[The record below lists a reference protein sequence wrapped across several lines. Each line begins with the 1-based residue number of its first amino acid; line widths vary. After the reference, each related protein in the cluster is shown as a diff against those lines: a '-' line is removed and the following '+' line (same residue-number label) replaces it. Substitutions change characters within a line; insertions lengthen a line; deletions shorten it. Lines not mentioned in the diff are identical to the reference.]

1 MNMMRTY
8 KKWCSISVGLL
19 YVVSGL
25 LKVMD
30 PVGTSLIVESYF
42 HFMHLPESVLVAK
55 IVGAVLG
62 ALETVAGFAA
72 VFCVWP
78 MITRWIILGMQS
90 SFTLLSLAL
99 VIWNPQM
106 HCGCF
111 GEAIHLTHWQ
121 TFIKNIVLIGLLG
134 FAYFPLWKTTKTK
147 MWQYIA
153 FAFSVVLLAG
163 FAVYSWYY
171 IPIIDFTDYK
181 VGTEIIDQRE
191 YWELSEDERKDRATI
206 PMLGADDTP
215 NPDLTKGK
223 WAIVSLYDLPE
234 DNLLFWTRY
243 MVNFRML
250 KKQGYEVLV
259 LTSAPESQMNEKIQM
274 FAELP
279 FLCSEETLEEMR
291 EALYL
296 TSRTT
301 AISLNRNNGGVTFLT
316 DGMITRKRVAKD
328 YPEISCL
335 SISNHYGS

>member
-1 MNMMRTY
+1 MNTMF
-8 KKWCSISVGLL
+8 KKCSSITVGLL

-30 PVGTSLIVESYF
+30 PVGTGLIVEAYF
-42 HFMHLPESVLVAK
+42 RFMHLAESVFVAK
-55 IVGAVLG
+55 ILGVVLG
-62 ALETVAGFAA
+62 ALETAVGFAA

-78 MITRWIILGMQS
+78 RITRWIMLGMQS
-90 SFTLLSLAL
+90 SFTILSLAL

-121 TFIKNIVLIGLLG
+121 TFIKNIVLMGMLW
-134 FAYFPLWKTTKTK
+134 FAYFPLLEATKTK
-147 MWQYIA
+147 ICQYIA
-153 FAFSVVLLAG
+153 LASSVALMAG

-181 VGTEIIDQRE
+181 IGTEIVEQRD
-191 YWELSEDERKDRATI
+191 YWDLSEDERKTRATI
-206 PMLGADDTP
+206 PMLGADDKP
-215 NPDLTKGK
+215 NLDLIKGE
-223 WAIVSLYDLPE
+223 WAIISLYDLPE
-234 DNLLFWTRY
+234 ANVLFWTRY

-250 KKQGYEVLV
+250 KKQGYEVVV

-291 EALYL
+291 EALYI

-316 DGMITRKRVAKD
+316 DGVITRKRVAKD
-328 YPEISCL
+328 YPEIS
-335 SISNHYGS
+335 YVFKF

>member
-1 MNMMRTY
+1 MNTMF
-8 KKWCSISVGLL
+8 KKWCSIAVGLL
-19 YVVSGL
+19 YVASGL

-30 PVGTSLIVESYF
+30 PVGAGLIIEAYF
-42 HFMHLPESVLVAK
+42 RFMHLPESILVAK
-55 IVGAVLG
+55 ILGVVLG
-62 ALETVAGFAA
+62 ALETAVGFAA

-78 MITRWIILGMQS
+78 RITRWIMLGMQS
-90 SFTLLSLAL
+90 SFTILSLAL

-121 TFIKNIVLIGLLG
+121 TFIKNIVLMGLLWV
-134 FAYFPLWKTTKTK
+134 AYFPLWETTKTK
-147 MWQYIA
+147 IWQYVA
-153 FAFSVVLLAG
+153 FVTSVILTVG

-171 IPIIDFTDYK
+171 IPVIDFTDYK
-181 VGTEIIDQRE
+181 KETEIVSQSE
-191 YWELSEDERKDRATI
+191 YWNLSEEERETRAAL
-206 PMLGADDTP
+206 PMLGADNNKL
-215 NPDLTKGK
+215 NPDITKGE
-223 WAIVSLYDLPE
+223 WAIISLYDLPE

-259 LTSAPESQMNEKIQM
+259 LTSAPEDQMKEKIQM
-274 FAELP
+274 FAVLP
-279 FLCSEETLEEMR
+279 FLCPDKVLEEMR

-316 DGMITRKRVAKD
+316 DGVITGKRVAKD
-328 YPEISCL
+328 YPEIS
-335 SISNHYGS
+335 SVFNY

>member
-1 MNMMRTY
+1 MMNKY
-8 KKWCSISVGLL
+8 KKWCSIAVGLL

-30 PVGTSLIVESYF
+30 PVGTGLIVEAYF
-42 HFMHLPESVLVAK
+42 RFMHLPESPLVVKVLGV
-55 IVGAVLG
+55 VLG
-62 ALETVAGFAA
+62 ALETAVGFAV
-72 VFCVWP
+72 VFCACP
-78 MITRWIILGMQS
+78 RITRWIMLGMQS

-121 TFIKNIVLIGLLG
+121 TFIKNIVLMGMLW
-134 FAYFPLWKTTKTK
+134 FAYFPLLEATNTK

-153 FAFSVVLLAG
+153 FASSVILTVG

-171 IPIIDFTDYK
+171 IPVIDYTDYK
-181 VGTEIIDQRE
+181 KGTEIVSHSE
-191 YWELSEDERKDRATI
+191 YRILSEDERKNRATL
-206 PMLGADDTP
+206 PMLDTDDK
-215 NPDLTKGK
+215 PDPDITKWK
-223 WAIVSLYDLPE
+223 WAIISLYDLPE
-234 DNLLFWTRY
+234 DDLLFWTRF
-243 MVNFRML
+243 MVNFRIL
-250 KKQGYEVLV
+250 KKQGYEVVV
-259 LTSAPESQMNEKIQM
+259 LTSAPESQMREKIQM

-279 FLCSEETLEEMR
+279 FRCSEKILGEMR

-316 DGMITRKRVAKD
+316 DGVITRKRVAKD
-328 YPEISCL
+328 YPEIS
-335 SISNHYGS
+335 SVFRYN

>member
-1 MNMMRTY
+1 MNTMF
-8 KKWCSISVGLL
+8 KKWCAIAVGLL
-19 YVVSGL
+19 YVASGL

-30 PVGTSLIVESYF
+30 PVGAGLIVEAYF
-42 HFMHLPESVLVAK
+42 RFMHLPESALVAK
-55 IVGAVLG
+55 ILGVVLG
-62 ALETVAGFAA
+62 ALETTVGFAA
-72 VFCVWP
+72 VFCVSP

-121 TFIKNIVLIGLLG
+121 TFIKNIVLMGMLW
-134 FAYFPLWKTTKTK
+134 FAYFPLLEATNTK

-153 FAFSVVLLAG
+153 FVSSVILTVG

-171 IPIIDFTDYK
+171 IPFIDFTDYK
-181 VGTEIIDQRE
+181 IGTEIVSQGE
-191 YWELSEDERKDRATI
+191 YWNLSEEERETRAAL
-206 PMLGADDTP
+206 PMLGADNKP
-215 NPDLTKGK
+215 NPDITKGE
-223 WAIVSLYDLPE
+223 WAIISLYDMPK

-259 LTSAPESQMNEKIQM
+259 LTSAPEDQMKEKIQM

-279 FLCSEETLEEMR
+279 FLCPDKILEEMR

-301 AISLNRNNGGVTFLT
+301 AISLNRNNGGVTILT
-316 DGMITRKRVAKD
+316 DGVITRKRVAKD
-328 YPEISCL
+328 YPEIS
-335 SISNHYGS
+335 SVFKY

>member
-1 MNMMRTY
+1 MNKY
-8 KKWCSISVGLL
+8 KKWCSIAVGLL

-30 PVGTSLIVESYF
+30 PVGTGLIVEAYF
-42 HFMHLPESVLVAK
+42 RFMHLPESPLVVKVLGV
-55 IVGAVLG
+55 VLG
-62 ALETVAGFAA
+62 ALETAVGFAV
-72 VFCVWP
+72 VFCACP
-78 MITRWIILGMQS
+78 RITRWIMLGMQS

-121 TFIKNIVLIGLLG
+121 TFIKNIVLMGMLW
-134 FAYFPLWKTTKTK
+134 FAYFPLLEATNTK

-153 FAFSVVLLAG
+153 FASSVILTVG

-171 IPIIDFTDYK
+171 IPVIDFTDYK
-181 VGTEIIDQRE
+181 KGTEIVSQSE
-191 YWELSEDERKDRATI
+191 YWNLSEDERKNRATL
-206 PMLGADDTP
+206 PMLDTDDK
-215 NPDLTKGK
+215 PDPDITKWK
-223 WAIVSLYDLPE
+223 WAIISLYDLPE
-234 DNLLFWTRY
+234 DDLLFWTRF

-259 LTSAPESQMNEKIQM
+259 LTSAPEDQMKEKIQM
-274 FAELP
+274 FAVLP
-279 FLCSEETLEEMR
+279 FLCPDKVLEEMR

-316 DGMITRKRVAKD
+316 DGVITRKRVAKD
-328 YPEISCL
+328 YPEIS
-335 SISNHYGS
+335 SVFKY

>member
-1 MNMMRTY
+1 MNTMF
-8 KKWCSISVGLL
+8 KKCSSITVGLL

-30 PVGTSLIVESYF
+30 PVGIGLIVEAYF
-42 HFMHLPESVLVAK
+42 RFMHLPESALVAK
-55 IVGAVLG
+55 ILGVVLG
-62 ALETVAGFAA
+62 ALETAVGFAA
-72 VFCVWP
+72 VFCVSP
-78 MITRWIILGMQS
+78 MITRWIMLGMQS
-90 SFTLLSLAL
+90 SFTILSLAL

-121 TFIKNIVLIGLLG
+121 TFIKNIVLMGMLW
-134 FAYFPLWKTTKTK
+134 FAYFPLLEATMTK

-153 FAFSVVLLAG
+153 FAFSIILMAG

-181 VGTEIIDQRE
+181 IGTEIVEQRD
-191 YWELSEDERKDRATI
+191 YWELSEEERNARATI
-206 PMLGADDTP
+206 PMLCADDKP
-215 NPDLTKGK
+215 NPDLTKGE
-223 WAIVSLYDLPE
+223 WAIISLYDLPE
-234 DNLLFWTRY
+234 ANLLFWTRY

-250 KKQGYEVLV
+250 KKQGYEVVV

-291 EALYL
+291 EALYI

-316 DGMITRKRVAKD
+316 DGVITRKRVAKD
-328 YPEISCL
+328 YPEIS
-335 SISNHYGS
+335 YVFKF

>member
-1 MNMMRTY
+1 MNTML
-8 KKWCSISVGLL
+8 KKWCSIAVGLP
-19 YVVSGL
+19 YIASGL

-30 PVGTSLIVESYF
+30 PVGAGLIVEAYF
-42 HFMHLPESVLVAK
+42 RFMHLPESILVAK
-55 IVGAVLG
+55 ILGVVLG
-62 ALETVAGFAA
+62 ALETAVGFAA
-72 VFCVWP
+72 VFCVSP
-78 MITRWIILGMQS
+78 MITRWIMLGMQS
-90 SFTLLSLAL
+90 SFTILSLAL

-121 TFIKNIVLIGLLG
+121 TFIKNIVLMGLFW
-134 FAYFPLWKTTKTK
+134 FAYFPLWETTRTK

-153 FAFSVVLLAG
+153 FASSVILMAG

-171 IPIIDFTDYK
+171 IPVIDFTDYK
-181 VGTEIIDQRE
+181 IGTEIVSQGE
-191 YWELSEDERKDRATI
+191 YWNLSEEERETRAAL
-206 PMLGADDTP
+206 PMLGADNKP
-215 NPDLTKGK
+215 NPDITKGE
-223 WAIVSLYDLPE
+223 WAIISLYDLPE

-259 LTSAPESQMNEKIQM
+259 LTSAPEDQMKEKIQM
-274 FAELP
+274 FAVLP
-279 FLCSEETLEEMR
+279 FLCPDKVLEEMR

-316 DGMITRKRVAKD
+316 DGVITRKRVAKD
-328 YPEISCL
+328 YPEIS
-335 SISNHYGS
+335 SVFRYN

>member
-1 MNMMRTY
+1 MNTMF
-8 KKWCSISVGLL
+8 KKCSSITVGLL

-30 PVGTSLIVESYF
+30 PVGIGLIVEAYF
-42 HFMHLPESVLVAK
+42 RFMHLPESALVAK
-55 IVGAVLG
+55 ILGVVLG
-62 ALETVAGFAA
+62 ALETAVGFAA

-78 MITRWIILGMQS
+78 RITRWIMLGMQS
-90 SFTLLSLAL
+90 SFTILSLAL

-121 TFIKNIVLIGLLG
+121 TFIKNIVLMGMLW
-134 FAYFPLWKTTKTK
+134 FAYFPLLEATMTK

-153 FAFSVVLLAG
+153 FAFSIILMAG

-181 VGTEIIDQRE
+181 IGTEIVEQRD
-191 YWELSEDERKDRATI
+191 YWELSEEERNARATI
-206 PMLGADDTP
+206 PMLGADDKP
-215 NPDLTKGK
+215 NPDLTKGE
-223 WAIVSLYDLPE
+223 WAIISLYDLPE
-234 DNLLFWTRY
+234 ANVLFWTRY

-250 KKQGYEVLV
+250 KKQGYGVLV
-259 LTSAPESQMNEKIQM
+259 LTSTPESQMNEKILM
-274 FAELP
+274 FAERP
-279 FLCSEETLEEMR
+279 FLCPEKTLEEMR

-296 TSRTT
+296 TSKTT

-316 DGMITRKRVAKD
+316 DGVITRKRVAKD
-328 YPEISCL
+328 YPEIS
-335 SISNHYGS
+335 SVFKY

>member
-1 MNMMRTY
+1 MNTMF
-8 KKWCSISVGLL
+8 KKCSSTTVGLL

-30 PVGTSLIVESYF
+30 PVGIGLIVEAYF
-42 HFMHLPESVLVAK
+42 RFMHLPESALVAK
-55 IVGAVLG
+55 ILGVVLG
-62 ALETVAGFAA
+62 ALETAVGFAA
-72 VFCVWP
+72 VFCVSP
-78 MITRWIILGMQS
+78 MITRWIMLGMQS
-90 SFTLLSLAL
+90 SFTILSLAL

-121 TFIKNIVLIGLLG
+121 TFIKNIVLMGMLW
-134 FAYFPLWKTTKTK
+134 FAYFPLLEATMTK

-153 FAFSVVLLAG
+153 FAFSIILMAG

-181 VGTEIIDQRE
+181 IGTEIVEQRD
-191 YWELSEDERKDRATI
+191 YWELSEEERNARATI
-206 PMLGADDTP
+206 PMLGADDKP
-215 NPDLTKGK
+215 NPDLTKGE
-223 WAIVSLYDLPE
+223 WAIISLYDLPE
-234 DNLLFWTRY
+234 ANVLFWTRY
-243 MVNFRML
+243 KVNFRML
-250 KKQGYEVLV
+250 KKQGYEVVV

-291 EALYL
+291 EALYI

-316 DGMITRKRVAKD
+316 DGVITRKRVAKD
-328 YPEISCL
+328 YPEIS
-335 SISNHYGS
+335 YVFKF

>member
-1 MNMMRTY
+1 MNTMF
-8 KKWCSISVGLL
+8 KKWCSIAVGLL

-30 PVGTSLIVESYF
+30 PVGTGLIVEAYF
-42 HFMHLPESVLVAK
+42 RFMHLSESALVAK
-55 IVGAVLG
+55 SLGVFLG
-62 ALETVAGFAA
+62 ALETIVGFAA
-72 VFCVWP
+72 VFCVWSR
-78 MITRWIILGMQS
+78 ITKWFMMGMQIT
-90 SFTLLSLAL
+90 FTLVSLAL

-121 TFIKNIVLIGLLG
+121 TFIKNIVLMGMLW
-134 FAYFPLWKTTKTK
+134 FAYFPLWEAVKTK

-153 FAFSVVLLAG
+153 FASSVALMAG

-171 IPIIDFTDYK
+171 IPVIDFTDYK
-181 VGTEIIDQRE
+181 KGTEIVSQSE
-191 YWELSEDERKDRATI
+191 YWNLSEEERETRAAL
-206 PMLGADDTP
+206 PMLGADNKP
-215 NPDLTKGK
+215 NPDLTKGN
-223 WAIVSLYDLPE
+223 WAVISLYDLPE
-234 DNLLFWTRY
+234 DNVLFWTTF
-243 MVNFRML
+243 MVNFRIL
-250 KKQGYEVLV
+250 KMQGYEVVV

-291 EALYL
+291 EALYI

-316 DGMITRKRVAKD
+316 DGVITRKRVGKD
-328 YPEISCL
+328 YPEIS
-335 SISNHYGS
+335 SVF

>member
-1 MNMMRTY
+1 MNTMF
-8 KKWCSISVGLL
+8 KKWCSIAVGLL

-30 PVGTSLIVESYF
+30 PVGSGLIVEAYF
-42 HFMHLPESVLVAK
+42 RFMHLPESALVAK
-55 IVGAVLG
+55 IIGVVLG
-62 ALETVAGFAA
+62 ALETAAGFAA

-78 MITRWIILGMQS
+78 RITRWIMLGMQIT
-90 SFTLLSLAL
+90 FTLVSLAL

-121 TFIKNIVLIGLLG
+121 TFIKNIVLMGMLW
-134 FAYFPLWKTTKTK
+134 FAYFPLWEAVKTK

-153 FAFSVVLLAG
+153 FASSVALMAG

-181 VGTEIIDQRE
+181 TGTEIVEQRD
-191 YWELSEDERKDRATI
+191 YWEFSEDERKARATI
-206 PMLGADDTP
+206 PMLGAYDKP
-215 NPDLTKGK
+215 NPDLTRGT
-223 WAIVSLYDLPE
+223 WAIISLYDLPE
-234 DNLLFWTRY
+234 ANVLFWTRY

-250 KKQGYEVLV
+250 KKQGYEVVV

-279 FLCSEETLEEMR
+279 FLCSKETLEEMR

-301 AISLNRNNGGVTFLT
+301 AISLNRNNSGVTFLT
-316 DGMITRKRVAKD
+316 DGVITRKRVAKD
-328 YPEISCL
+328 YPEIS
-335 SISNHYGS
+335 YVFKY